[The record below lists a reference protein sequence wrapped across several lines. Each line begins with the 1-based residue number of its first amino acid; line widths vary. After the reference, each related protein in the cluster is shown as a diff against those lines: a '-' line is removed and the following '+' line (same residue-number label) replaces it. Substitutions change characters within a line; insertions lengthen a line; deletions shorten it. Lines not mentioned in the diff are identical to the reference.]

1 MVSNLSLYRIFL
13 ETAKHGSISAAAKH
27 LYVTQPAVSV
37 GIIQLETEL
46 GVKLFHRMSRG
57 IKLTQEGEALYEYV
71 STAINTLENGEKKLR
86 DMNNL
91 DGGIL
96 RVGASDM
103 TLKFYLLDHLEKFN
117 REHPKV
123 HLTVSNNPTPRSIE
137 ELKKGKLCL

>member
-57 IKLTQEGEALYEYV
+57 IKLTAGWVTYRCFAAAEMLPCFAV
-71 STAINTLENGEKKLR
+71 SKN
-86 DMNNL
+86 
-91 DGGIL
+91 IL
-96 RVGASDM
+96 
-103 TLKFYLLDHLEKFN
+103 
-117 REHPKV
+117 
-123 HLTVSNNPTPRSIE
+123 
-137 ELKKGKLCL
+137 